1 MIFIYL
7 FFLLFNGHLLI
18 ERQTDRDGETETD
31 KQTDN
36 ERETDTV
43 KSLILHSVLFFLSYV
58 DGVFKYKYLSVTRIC
73 RRVKFLKRLDLDLK
87 SPCNFSSFADLSH
100 NESDDG
106 TGWRM
111 KVGMG

>member
-1 MIFIYL
+1 MRERETDR
-7 FFLLFNGHLLI
+7 N
-18 ERQTDRDGETETD
+18 RQTDRQAGRQAEVETETDRDRRTEAETETD

-87 SPCNFSSFADLSH
+87 SP
-100 NESDDG
+100 
-106 TGWRM
+106 
-111 KVGMG
+111 